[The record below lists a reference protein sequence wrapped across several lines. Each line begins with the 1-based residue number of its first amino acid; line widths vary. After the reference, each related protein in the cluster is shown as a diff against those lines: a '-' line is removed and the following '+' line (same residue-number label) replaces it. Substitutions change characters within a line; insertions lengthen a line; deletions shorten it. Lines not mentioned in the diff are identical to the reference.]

1 MTLEAR
7 ASRLWPP
14 NTISSHEDGER
25 LDRALSDLMKE
36 GQRIH
41 DFNERLNHVI
51 EDTVRNAQLRR
62 GSIEKAICE
71 THRAQMSGM

>member
-1 MTLEAR
+1 MTLETR

-25 LDRALSDLMKE
+25 LDRALNDLMKE

-41 DFNERLNHVI
+41 DFNERLNHAI
-51 EDTVRNAQLRR
+51 EDVVCKKGA
-62 GSIEKAICE
+62 S
-71 THRAQMSGM
+71 S

>member
-7 ASRLWPP
+7 ASRLP

-41 DFNERLNHVI
+41 DFIERLN
-51 EDTVRNAQLRR
+51 TQSR
-62 GSIEKAICE
+62 
-71 THRAQMSGM
+71 MSFAKMVPPASDLT

>member
-1 MTLEAR
+1 MTLETR

-14 NTISSHEDGER
+14 NTISSDEDGER

-41 DFNERLNHVI
+41 DFNERLNHAI
-51 EDTVRNAQLRR
+51 EDLVRKNVPPVNDL
-62 GSIEKAICE
+62 
-71 THRAQMSGM
+71 T

>member
-1 MTLEAR
+1 MTLETR

-14 NTISSHEDGER
+14 NTISSDEDGER

-41 DFNERLNHVI
+41 DFNERLNHAI
-51 EDTVRNAQLRR
+51 EDVVRKKGA
-62 GSIEKAICE
+62 S
-71 THRAQMSGM
+71 S

>member
-1 MTLEAR
+1 MTLETR
-7 ASRLWPP
+7 ASRLP

-41 DFNERLNHVI
+41 DFNERLNHAI
-51 EDTVRNAQLRR
+51 EDVVRKKGA
-62 GSIEKAICE
+62 S
-71 THRAQMSGM
+71 S